1 MAQPPPVWQIPL
13 YQMSLDEAHA
23 YLIQELSR
31 PLTPRDQELRSSL
44 KEFFTAWH
52 HSDNVLAVCGILDE
66 LLFGR
71 LLGHRVGYVH
81 LPMTPLGMTEL
92 CHEHSILSRDWL
104 PPHNYTVI
112 SALRWDLVD
121 HLQNGPGCTIRKSYA
136 GLWGTLIHEML
147 HAYTILAT
155 ATGEDIETCH
165 CGIKTEHGPKWTK
178 TITMLA
184 ARLNLGITPDDMTNR
199 LEVCHEPGELVS
211 IRDYTGLK
219 RTDGRRYSHSQTY
232 EVIRNTKYS
241 RDDAEGRVLPLLS
254 DPITAA
260 TELPE
265 LSEQDLGPLS
275 PTQEPQA
282 KEENL
287 PCYRPRRRRETF
299 PGRMIEDFLGIM
311 RLDCTG
317 ETMATPYVGN
327 YWQCE

>member
-1 MAQPPPVWQIPL
+1 M
-13 YQMSLDEAHA
+13 
-23 YLIQELSR
+23 
-31 PLTPRDQELRSSL
+31 
-44 KEFFTAWH
+44 
-52 HSDNVLAVCGILDE
+52 
-66 LLFGR
+66 
-71 LLGHRVGYVH
+71 
-81 LPMTPLGMTEL
+81 
-92 CHEHSILSRDWL
+92 
-104 PPHNYTVI
+104 
-112 SALRWDLVD
+112 D

-147 HAYTILAT
+147 HAYMILAT
-155 ATGEDIETCH
+155 ETGEDQCIETCH
-165 CGIKTEHGPKWTK
+165 CGTETEHGPKWTK

-287 PCYRPRRRRETF
+287 PCHRPRRRRETF